1 MPGHSENGIRVHLCW
16 RHGILRIR
24 HVRQATEILVLMSQ
38 REMEKNREKKF
49 ATITLLVYSSIY
61 YKYNCSVYVLINK

>member
-24 HVRQATEILVLMSQ
+24 HVRQATEILD
-38 REMEKNREKKF
+38 EPKGEKSRKEVCNYYF
-49 ATITLLVYSSIY
+49 ASI
-61 YKYNCSVYVLINK
+61 L